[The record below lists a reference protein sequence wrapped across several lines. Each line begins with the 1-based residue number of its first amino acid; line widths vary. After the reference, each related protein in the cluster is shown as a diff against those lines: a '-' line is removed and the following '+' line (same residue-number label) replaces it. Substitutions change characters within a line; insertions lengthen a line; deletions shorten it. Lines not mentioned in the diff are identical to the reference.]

1 MPHSTQVKHFLS
13 AFNENLRYTF
23 LCCLFLFRLLWFG
36 MYSLLFWIILIECH
50 EHNLQMDAPHCK
62 TARGNKSDLE
72 PKTKNV
78 NIDGQID
85 GFW

>member
-1 MPHSTQVKHFLS
+1 
-13 AFNENLRYTF
+13 
-23 LCCLFLFRLLWFG
+23 